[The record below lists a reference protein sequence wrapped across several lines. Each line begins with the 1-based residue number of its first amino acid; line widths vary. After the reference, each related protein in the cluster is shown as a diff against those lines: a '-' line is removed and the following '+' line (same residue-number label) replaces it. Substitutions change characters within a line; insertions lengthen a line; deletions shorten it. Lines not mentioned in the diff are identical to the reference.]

1 MTRAEQNRPD
11 RSGPSAIQNTGVAL
25 GIVIAAGLVADLV
38 LWPRD
43 QLPSVAAVDQLDY
56 FTQAFIDRAG
66 AYRGIQSWLG
76 LGASLALVLVP
87 LAIALWWPHSG
98 RVRPDGAGR
107 YARWTDRRS
116 GVLFGRGGMRTD
128 AVVGAGITLLALL
141 VALPF
146 QFVAFLR
153 ARDYGLAVEGVPG
166 WLWSWLLSV
175 LLTMLA
181 IAVLAV
187 IAGALIRKLAR
198 TWWLAFGVILIVLA
212 IVFQALAPV
221 VIEPLFAD
229 FTKVPAGA
237 LRSDVADLASRSG
250 VKAGEVYTV
259 DAASRTTGA
268 NAYVTG
274 LGSTKRVVIYDTLID
289 GFPADERRQVIA
301 HELGHAH
308 YRDLLVGLMWFA
320 FVALVSMFA
329 IDMVAR
335 SLADRRG
342 VDFASPAGLAMVL
355 AAAMVAIAISQPAA
369 NAWSRAIEARADAF
383 SLRVTQ
389 QPNAA
394 IALDKRLTMKNLSRP
409 EPSAVRQFLFG
420 THPTPV
426 DRIGM
431 AVTVQRE
438 IAAGRRE
445 ALPAKD

>member
-11 RSGPSAIQNTGVAL
+11 QSGPSAIQNTGVAL
-25 GIVIAAGLVADLV
+25 AIVLAAGLIADLV

-43 QLPSVAAVDQLDY
+43 QLPPVAAVDQLDY
-56 FTQAFIDRAG
+56 FTQAFIDRAQS
-66 AYRGIQSWLG
+66 YRGLQSWLG
-76 LGASLALVLVP
+76 LAASLALVIVP
-87 LAIALWWPHSG
+87 LAVALWWPHSARARTDGGG
-98 RVRPDGAGR
+98 RL
-107 YARWTDRRS
+107 ARFTDRRS
-116 GVLFGRGGMRTD
+116 GVLFGRGGMAAN
-128 AVVGAGITLLALL
+128 AVVGAGVALLALL

-146 QFVAFLR
+146 QFVGFLR
-153 ARDYGLAVEGVPG
+153 AREYGLAVESIPG
-166 WLWSWLLSV
+166 WLWSWLLGV

-181 IAVLAV
+181 MAVLAV
-187 IAGALIRKLAR
+187 IAGALIRKLTR
-198 TWWLAFGVILIVLA
+198 VWWLAFGVILIVLA
-212 IVFQALAPV
+212 IIFQALAPV

-229 FTKVPAGA
+229 FTKAPSGE
-237 LRSDVADLASRSG
+237 LRSDVTELANRSG
-250 VKAGEVYTV
+250 VKAGEIYTV
-259 DAASRTTGA
+259 DAANRTTSA

-289 GFPADERRQVIA
+289 GFPPAERRQVIA

-329 IDMVAR
+329 IDLMAR

-342 VDFASPAGLAMVL
+342 VDFASPAGIAMVL
-355 AAAMVAIAISQPAA
+355 AASMVAIAISQPAA

-383 SLRVTQ
+383 SLRITQ

-394 IALDKRLTMKNLSRP
+394 IALDKRLTMRNLSRP
-409 EPSAVRQFLFG
+409 EPSPVRQFLFG

-438 IAAGRRE
+438 LAAGRRE
-445 ALPAKD
+445 ALPARD